1 VNNFFKKQVDRCLFS
16 CYIIP
21 MKMNVTLES
30 HSPQFASR
38 RTINRILQHGPEFR
52 ALKSGNCPVLG
63 DGLHWLVRSE
73 DGWLGWLPKA
83 EFRFFTIPGMPGP
96 SKCASN
102 VNNFSLDN

>member
-1 VNNFFKKQVDRCLFS
+1 
-16 CYIIP
+16 
-21 MKMNVTLES
+21 MKMNVTLEP
-30 HSPQFASR
+30 HNPQFASR